1 MGTLQDF
8 SVDQLAGAA
17 ALILGS
23 CGGLLMIIWK
33 SRCKEIKCQLCWG
46 LYRHNCIRDI
56 MSDDEG
62 SAPEPEPEPAGA

>member
-1 MGTLQDF
+1 
-8 SVDQLAGAA
+8 
-17 ALILGS
+17 
-23 CGGLLMIIWK
+23 MIIWK
-33 SRCKEIKCQLCWG
+33 SRCKEIKCQLYWG

>member
-23 CGGLLMIIWK
+23 CGSLLMIIWK
-33 SRCKEIKCQLCWG
+33 SRCKEIKCELCWG
-46 LYRHNCIRDI
+46 LYWHNCIRDI

-62 SAPEPEPEPAGA
+62 PAPEPDLEPAGA

>member
-1 MGTLQDF
+1 MGQLQDF

-33 SRCKEIKCQLCWG
+33 SRCKEIGCRFCWG
-46 LYRHNCIRDI
+46 MYSHNCIRDVP
-56 MSDDEG
+56 SDDEE
-62 SAPEPEPEPAGA
+62 APANGGQP